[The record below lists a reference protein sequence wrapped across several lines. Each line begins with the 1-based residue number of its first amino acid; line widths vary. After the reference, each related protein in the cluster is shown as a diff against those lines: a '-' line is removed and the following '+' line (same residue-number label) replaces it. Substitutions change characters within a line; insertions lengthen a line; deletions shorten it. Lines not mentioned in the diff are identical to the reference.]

1 MGLLRALRN
10 RGMRVQPF
18 KCGPDY
24 IDTLFHRIASG
35 SESVNLDTFMSSP
48 EHVKDLYAHYGRHS
62 DVCVTEGAM
71 GLFDGYDGAKGSAA
85 EVAMLLKVPVLL
97 LVSSKSI
104 AYSVAPL
111 IFGFRQYCPE
121 LQLAGVVFNYV
132 GSDSQYHTLQQACN
146 DVGVTCYGY
155 MGRCPDLVIPSRHL
169 GLSVQHKEQMER
181 LVESAACEVEQ
192 HVDIEQLLKFLK
204 Q

>member
-1 MGLLRALRN
+1 MCGSLLIGSPSSGCGKTMFTIGLLRALRN

-48 EHVKDLYAHYGRHS
+48 EHVKGLYAHYGRHA
-62 DVCVTEGAM
+62 DVCVIEGAM
-71 GLFDGYDGAKGSAA
+71 GLFDGYDGARGSAA
-85 EVAMLLKVPVLL
+85 EVAMLLKIPVLL
-97 LVSSKSI
+97 LVSSKSV

-111 IFGFRQYCPE
+111 IFGFRHFCPD

-132 GSDSQYHTLQQACN
+132 ASDSQYRTFRQACD

-155 MGRCPDLVIPSRHL
+155 LGRRPDLVIPIGR
-169 GLSVQHKEQMER
+169 
-181 LVESAACEVEQ
+181 A
-192 HVDIEQLLKFLK
+192 HV
-204 Q
+204 